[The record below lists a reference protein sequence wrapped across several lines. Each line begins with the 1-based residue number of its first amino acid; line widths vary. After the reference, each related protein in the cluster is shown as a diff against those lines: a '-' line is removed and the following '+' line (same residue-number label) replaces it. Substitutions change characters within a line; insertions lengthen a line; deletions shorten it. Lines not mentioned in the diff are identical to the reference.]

1 MKSGFLTGGCLVLAG
16 LLLEWG
22 VGSVPWKLLAWP
34 VNGFALAIFLAVI
47 IAVHFFRR
55 KIKFFRFLS
64 TREAAIPTL
73 VFAVTL
79 TIVMGLTGW
88 MSWSFVLIYAYLSVI
103 LGLVILRQIKTAT
116 AKLSIAFPF
125 GQQPLVVNCKLSIIL
140 HLGLFI
146 ALTAATLGS
155 ADVQRLK
162 MIASVGMAESRAF
175 TAERIVKELPFS
187 IELQRFILEKYDNGM
202 PKRFAS
208 EIRVLTKSEKA
219 ILTTVEVNKPV
230 EIDGWKIYQNGYDTK
245 MGTNSRI
252 SILELVSD
260 PWLPAVY
267 IGIFLMLVGA
277 FFMIFSNIPLKKTIK
292 VVRSHPKKA
301 FFLGLLVIF
310 VFFLV
315 HHFMP
320 ILHSKT
326 LVPALQSAWFV
337 PHIVAYMAAYTLMGT
352 ATVIALYRL
361 ATNTNSTVEDRL
373 VGIGIGLITVGMLF
387 GALWAK
393 EAWGHYWSWDP
404 KETWA
409 AITWLTYLIYLHY
422 RRTPHHNRRIARW
435 LLLVAF
441 ALLQMC
447 WWGIRFLPSAQGAS
461 VHNYAKS
468 VPSSFS
474 DGA

>member
-47 IAVHFFRR
+47 VAIHFFGR
-55 KIKFFRFLS
+55 KINFFRFLS

-73 VFAVTL
+73 VFAVAL
-79 TIVMGLTGW
+79 TIIMGLTRQINW
-88 MSWSFVLIYAYLSVI
+88 PFMLIYAYLAVI

-125 GQQPLVVNCKLSIIL
+125 GQRPLVVNCQLSIIL
-140 HLGLFI
+140 HFGLFI
-146 ALTAATLGS
+146 ALTSAALGS

-175 TAERIVKELPFS
+175 TSEKIVKELPFS

-208 EIRVLTKSEKA
+208 EIRVLTRSGKA
-219 ILTTVEVNKPV
+219 IQTTIDVNKPV
-230 EIDGWKIYQNGYDTK
+230 EVDGWKIYQNGYDTK
-245 MGTNSRI
+245 MGASSRI
-252 SILELVSD
+252 SILELVRD

-267 IGIFLMLVGA
+267 IGIFMMLVGA

-301 FFLGLLVIF
+301 FFLGLLVIS

-361 ATNTNSTVEDRL
+361 ATNTDSTVEDRL

-422 RRTPHHNRRIARW
+422 RQIPRHNRRMAHW

-461 VHNYAKS
+461 VHTYA
-468 VPSSFS
+468 V
-474 DGA
+474 

>member
-1 MKSGFLTGGCLVLAG
+1 MKSGFLMSGSLVLAG

-47 IAVHFFRR
+47 VAVHFFRR

-73 VFAVTL
+73 VFAVAL

-88 MSWSFVLIYAYLSVI
+88 ISWSFVLIYAYLAMI
-103 LGLVILRQIKTAT
+103 LGLVVLKHATKFSFLAPRSSLHTSHFTLLTSRSTLHTPHFTIL
-116 AKLSIAFPF
+116 F
-125 GQQPLVVNCKLSIIL
+125 

-146 ALTAATLGS
+146 ALTSAALGS

-162 MIASVGMAESRAF
+162 MIATVGMAESRAF
-175 TAERIVKELPFS
+175 TSEKIVKELPFS
-187 IELQRFILEKYDNGM
+187 IELQRFILEKYDNGT

-208 EIRVLTKSEKA
+208 EIRVLAKSENA
-219 ILTTVEVNKPV
+219 IQTTVEVNKPV
-230 EIDGWKIYQNGYDTK
+230 EVEGWKIYQNGYDTK
-245 MGTNSRI
+245 MGASSRI
-252 SILELVSD
+252 SILELVSA

-267 IGIFLMLVGA
+267 TGIFLMLVGA
-277 FFMIFSNIPLKKTIK
+277 FFMIFFNIPLKKTIK

-301 FFLGLLVIF
+301 FLLGLLVIS

-361 ATNTNSTVEDRL
+361 ATNTDSTIEDRL
-373 VGIGIGLITVGMLF
+373 VGIGFGLITVGMLF

-422 RRTPHHNRRIARW
+422 RQIPRHNRRMAHW
-435 LLLVAF
+435 LLLIAF

-447 WWGIRFLPSAQGAS
+447 WWGIRFLPDALGAS
-461 VHNYAKS
+461 VHTYA
-468 VPSSFS
+468 V
-474 DGA
+474 

>member
-1 MKSGFLTGGCLVLAG
+1 MKSGFLTGGCLVFAG

-34 VNGFALAIFLAVI
+34 VNGFVLAVFLAVI
-47 IAVHFFRR
+47 VAVHFFRR

-73 VFAVTL
+73 VFAVAL

-88 MSWSFVLIYAYLSVI
+88 MSWPLVLIYAYLSVI

-125 GQQPLVVNCKLSIIL
+125 GQRPLVVNCKLSIIL

-155 ADVQRLK
+155 ANMQRLK

-175 TAERIVKELPFS
+175 TSEKIVKELPFS

-208 EIRVLTKSEKA
+208 EIRVLTKSGKA
-219 ILTTVEVNKPV
+219 IQTTVEVNKSV
-230 EIDGWKIYQNGYDTK
+230 EVEGWKIYQNGYDTK
-245 MGTNSRI
+245 MGASSRI
-252 SILELVSD
+252 SILELVRD

-267 IGIFLMLVGA
+267 IGVFLMLVGA

-292 VVRSHPKKA
+292 IVQSHPKKA
-301 FFLGLLVIF
+301 FFLGLLVIS

-361 ATNTNSTVEDRL
+361 ATNTDSTIEDRL
-373 VGIGIGLITVGMLF
+373 VGIGISLITVGMLF

-393 EAWGHYWSWDP
+393 EAWGHYWTWDP

-409 AITWLTYLIYLHY
+409 AIIWLTYLIYLHY
-422 RRTPHHNRRIARW
+422 RQIPRHNRRMAHW

-447 WWGIRFLPSAQGAS
+447 WWGIRFLPDALGAS
-461 VHNYAKS
+461 GHTYA
-468 VPSSFS
+468 V
-474 DGA
+474 

>member
-1 MKSGFLTGGCLVLAG
+1 MKSGFLTSGCLVLAG

-34 VNGFALAIFLAVI
+34 VNGFVLAIFLAVI
-47 IAVHFFRR
+47 VAIHFFRR
-55 KIKFFRFLS
+55 KIKFFRFFS

-73 VFAVTL
+73 VFAVAL
-79 TIVMGLTGW
+79 TIIMGLTGW
-88 MSWSFVLIYAYLSVI
+88 MSWPFVLIYASLAMI
-103 LGLVILRQIKTAT
+103 LGLVVLKQATKFSFLVPRSSLHTSHSSLHAPHFTLHTPHFTIL
-116 AKLSIAFPF
+116 F
-125 GQQPLVVNCKLSIIL
+125 
-140 HLGLFI
+140 HLGFFI
-146 ALTAATLGS
+146 ALTSAALGS

-162 MIASVGMAESRAF
+162 MIATVGMAESRAF
-175 TAERIVKELPFS
+175 TSEKNVKELPFN

-208 EIRVLTKSEKA
+208 EIRVLAKSKKA
-219 ILTTVEVNKPV
+219 IQTTIDVNKPV
-230 EIDGWKIYQNGYDTK
+230 EVEGWKIYQNGYDTK
-245 MGTNSRI
+245 MGASSRI

-267 IGIFLMLVGA
+267 IGIFMMLVGA
-277 FFMIFSNIPLKKTIK
+277 FFMFFSNIPLKKTIK
-292 VVRSHPKKA
+292 VVQSHPKKA
-301 FFLGLLVIF
+301 FFLSLLVIS

-361 ATNTNSTVEDRL
+361 ATNSDSTVEDRL
-373 VGIGIGLITVGMLF
+373 VGIGFGLITIGMLF

-393 EAWGHYWSWDP
+393 EAWGHYWTWDP

-409 AITWLTYLIYLHY
+409 AITWLTYLIYIHY
-422 RRTPHHNRRIARW
+422 RQIPRHNRRMAHW

-441 ALLQMC
+441 TLLQMC
-447 WWGIRFLPSAQGAS
+447 WWGIRFLPDALGAS
-461 VHNYAKS
+461 VHTYA
-468 VPSSFS
+468 V
-474 DGA
+474 

>member
-1 MKSGFLTGGCLVLAG
+1 MKSGFLTSGCLVLAG

-22 VGSVPWKLLAWP
+22 VGSVPWKWLAWP

-47 IAVHFFRR
+47 VAIHFFGR

-73 VFAVTL
+73 VFAVAL

-88 MSWSFVLIYAYLSVI
+88 ISWPFVLIYACLAVI

-125 GQQPLVVNCKLSIIL
+125 GQRPLVVNCKLSIIL

-146 ALTAATLGS
+146 ALTSAALGS

-162 MIASVGMAESRAF
+162 MIASVGVAESRAF
-175 TAERIVKELPFS
+175 TSEKIVKELPFN
-187 IELQRFILEKYDNGM
+187 IELQRFILEKYDNET

-208 EIRVLTKSEKA
+208 EIRIVSKSGKA
-219 ILTTVEVNKPV
+219 IQTTIDVNKPV

-245 MGTNSRI
+245 MGASSRI
-252 SILELVSD
+252 SILELVRD

-267 IGIFLMLVGA
+267 IGVFMMLVGA

-292 VVRSHPKKA
+292 VVQSHPKKA
-301 FFLGLLVIF
+301 FFLSLLVIS

-361 ATNTNSTVEDRL
+361 ATNTDSTIEDRL

-393 EAWGHYWSWDP
+393 EAWGHYWTWDP

-422 RRTPHHNRRIARW
+422 RQIPRHNRRMAHW

-447 WWGIRFLPSAQGAS
+447 WWGIRFLPDAQGAS
-461 VHNYAKS
+461 VHTYA
-468 VPSSFS
+468 V
-474 DGA
+474 

>member
-1 MKSGFLTGGCLVLAG
+1 MKSGFLTGGCLVFAG

-34 VNGFALAIFLAVI
+34 VNGFVLAVFLAVI
-47 IAVHFFRR
+47 VAVHFFRR

-73 VFAVTL
+73 VFAVAL

-88 MSWSFVLIYAYLSVI
+88 MSWPLVLIYAYLSVI

-125 GQQPLVVNCKLSIIL
+125 GQRPLVVNCKLSIIL

-155 ADVQRLK
+155 ANMQRLK

-175 TAERIVKELPFS
+175 TSEKIVKELPFS

-208 EIRVLTKSEKA
+208 EIRVLTKSGKA
-219 ILTTVEVNKPV
+219 IQTTVEVNKSV
-230 EIDGWKIYQNGYDTK
+230 EVEGWKIYQNGYDTK
-245 MGTNSRI
+245 MGASSRI
-252 SILELVSD
+252 SILELVRD

-267 IGIFLMLVGA
+267 IGVFLMLVGA

-292 VVRSHPKKA
+292 IVQSHPKKA
-301 FFLGLLVIF
+301 FFLGLLVIS

-361 ATNTNSTVEDRL
+361 ATNTDSTIEDRL
-373 VGIGIGLITVGMLF
+373 VGIGISLITVGMLF

-393 EAWGHYWSWDP
+393 EAWGHYWTWDP

-409 AITWLTYLIYLHY
+409 AIIWLTYLIYLHY
-422 RRTPHHNRRIARW
+422 RQIPRHNRRMAHW

-447 WWGIRFLPSAQGAS
+447 WWGIRFLPDALGAS
-461 VHNYAKS
+461 VHTYA
-468 VPSSFS
+468 V
-474 DGA
+474 